1 MSKMRR
7 QSVIKRLIMEN
18 DIHNQTDL
26 LEMLE
31 KEDIKTTQATVSR
44 DIRELNI
51 IKIEDSDGKAYY
63 RLLNSSVLG
72 YKKRSIEERLAEVM
86 IESGV
91 SLTQVEFVNLLTVIP
106 GYGNAVGI
114 LIDEVRETEKLIAGC
129 VAGDDTILI
138 VSKNKEDSRQVY
150 RYLQQYM
157 FTTHWLCMYT
167 HTTILVSEEKS

>member
-157 FTTHWLCMYT
+157 FTTH
-167 HTTILVSEEKS
+167 

>member
-1 MSKMRR
+1 MRR

-157 FTTHWLCMYT
+157 FTTH
-167 HTTILVSEEKS
+167 

>member
-63 RLLNSSVLG
+63 RLLNISVLG

-157 FTTHWLCMYT
+157 FTTH
-167 HTTILVSEEKS
+167 